1 MLDMVMVE
9 MMMKMMEE
17 RMTRLVEDVRKVR
30 QDTLEVSSMLA
41 R

>member
-1 MLDMVMVE
+1 MVMVE

-17 RMTRLVEDVRKVR
+17 RMTRVVEDVRKVR

>member
-1 MLDMVMVE
+1 MVMVE

>member
-1 MLDMVMVE
+1 MVMVE

-17 RMTRLVEDVRKVR
+17 RMTRLVEDVRRVR

>member
-1 MLDMVMVE
+1 MVMVE

-17 RMTRLVEDVRKVR
+17 TMTRLVEDVRRVR

>member
-1 MLDMVMVE
+1 MVMVE

-17 RMTRLVEDVRKVR
+17 RMTRLVEDVRKAR